1 MGYCP
6 VLPMKLAVKGLPFI
20 YINLY
25 NILKMKKGLISLE
38 RLEFE
43 VLRDELNREEIKKK
57 AVVIDDYFNVSIIK
71 RSEIKCNQT

>member
-1 MGYCP
+1 
-6 VLPMKLAVKGLPFI
+6 
-20 YINLY
+20 
-25 NILKMKKGLISLE
+25 MKKGLISLE